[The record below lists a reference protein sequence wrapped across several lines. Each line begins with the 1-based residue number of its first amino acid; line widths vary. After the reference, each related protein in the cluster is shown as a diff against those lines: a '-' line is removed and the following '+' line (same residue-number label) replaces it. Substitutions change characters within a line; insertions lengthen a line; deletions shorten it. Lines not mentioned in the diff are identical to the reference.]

1 MTRKTQTFLIAVLFA
16 VPSVPARSDDLT
28 LQDAI
33 TLALGRN
40 RALAAAEARTAEQE
54 AALRAARAE
63 RRPAIDFSQRVT
75 RLDDKTV
82 ARANSAADGLSQLI
96 GFEIP
101 PFVFQDS
108 YRTQLDLSLP
118 LWTAGALGASIAAE
132 REALTARQADY
143 EAAERATAAEVA
155 RRFFRLAAVNEV
167 GVARQEALERA
178 ERRLEE
184 AEHRLDVG
192 LVTRQ
197 EVLRWQVQVEEARA
211 DLAAVEADRLLA
223 RLDLAD
229 VLNLS
234 FDEVGEPRLAGDEDA
249 TALFAWADAL
259 DPADVL
265 GRAEEELD
273 DLPEVRAARAEEAAA
288 GEAVRGVR
296 AGRLPRLD
304 ASASYGWL
312 ENETLAPDEF
322 QNWSATLLLRVPID
336 LRGRVKADIERQA
349 ARERQAATAV
359 GDVRASL
366 RLAVGSALADL
377 IRARSRRLSASRAE
391 QEAKARRELLG
402 RQADVGLTGLL
413 DLIDADATLAAAE
426 VAYRS
431 ARVDLL
437 AAVAALELAWPGANP
452 PGGGLIP

>member
-1 MTRKTQTFLIAVLFA
+1 MIRMTQALLIAALLSLASAPVLG
-16 VPSVPARSDDLT
+16 DELT
-28 LQDAI
+28 LEDAI
-33 TLALGRN
+33 ALALHRN
-40 RALAAAEARTAEQE
+40 RTLTAAGARTAEQE

-63 RRPAIDFSQRVT
+63 RLPALDFSQRVT

-96 GFEIP
+96 GFDIP

-108 YRTQLDLSLP
+108 YRTQFDLSVP
-118 LWTAGALGASIAAE
+118 VWTAGALGASVAAE
-132 REALTARQADY
+132 REALNARQADY
-143 EAAERATAAEVA
+143 EAAERTTAAAVA
-155 RRFFRLAAVNEV
+155 RRFFRLAATKEV
-167 GVARQEALERA
+167 GAARQEALARA

-211 DLAAVEADRLLA
+211 ELAAVEADRLQA

-229 VLNLS
+229 VLDLS
-234 FDEVGEPRLAGDEDA
+234 FDEVGEPRLVGDEDA
-249 TALFAWADAL
+249 AELFAWADAL
-259 DPADVL
+259 DPGDVL
-265 GRAEEELD
+265 KSAEDEID
-273 DLPEVRAARAEEAAA
+273 DLPEVRAARAEQAAA
-288 GEAVRGVR
+288 GEAVRSVR
-296 AGRLPRLD
+296 AGRRPRLD

-312 ENETLAPDEF
+312 ENETLAPDGF

-336 LRGRVKADIERQA
+336 LRGRVRADVERQA

-359 GDVRASL
+359 DDVRASL
-366 RLAVGSALADL
+366 RLAVGNALADL
-377 IRARSRRLSASRAE
+377 IRARSRRFSASRAE
-391 QEAKARRELLG
+391 QEARARRELLG

-437 AAVAALELAWPGANP
+437 AAVAALELAWPGADP